1 MKEGLNDSSRRFL
14 LKYNNEY
21 VGVLRVRKTKY
32 DNYSQ
37 CGELSALYL
46 LDSVKGK
53 GFGKVLFNKA
63 INELKNMGYNK
74 MIIGCLSEN
83 SSNDFYKHMG
93 GEFADTNPLTLPNGQ
108 ELMEN
113 LYYYNEI

>member
-1 MKEGLNDSSRRFL
+1 M
-14 LKYNNEY
+14 
-21 VGVLRVRKTKY
+21 RKTKY

-37 CGELSALYL
+37 CGELGALYL

-53 GFGKVLFNKA
+53 GFGKVLFDKA

-83 SSNDFYKHMG
+83 PSNDFYKHMG
-93 GEFADTNPLTLPNGQ
+93 GEFVDTNPLTLPNGQ